1 MTTTNIRRSFAAT
14 AAAVALAAAAG
25 AQQGQERVPRE
36 QPSALLNGKKVTV
49 EYGRPA
55 LKGRTLDEL
64 MSKLGKDRV
73 WRAGENQVTK
83 FSNESDILVGG
94 QKLPAGKYTLYL
106 QLPEGGN
113 WHLLLNTDPGIALKE
128 IYPPARPEVANELWP
143 RLDGYEKIK
152 ATEVLRVPLRRAT
165 TTSTATDKFLITF
178 EPAKGGVSAITFT
191 WGDQSWTTDIKAAG

>member
-1 MTTTNIRRSFAAT
+1 MRTTIRTGIAAT
-14 AAAVALAAAAG
+14 AAAVALAAVAG
-25 AQQGQERVPRE
+25 AQQAQERAPRE

-55 LKGRTLDEL
+55 LKGRTLAEL
-64 MSKLGKDRV
+64 TAKLEKDRV

-83 FSNESDILVGG
+83 FSTESDILIGG
-94 QKLPAGKYTLYL
+94 QKVPAGKYTLYL

-113 WHLLLNTDPGIALKE
+113 WHLLLNTNPGIALKE
-128 IYPPARPEVANELWP
+128 IYPPAGPDVANELWP
-143 RLDGYEKIK
+143 RLDGYDKIK
-152 ATEVLRVPLRRAT
+152 ATEVLRVPLKRVTGA
-165 TTSTATDKFLITF
+165 AAQDKFLITF